1 MADFPR
7 SLREFQRQF
16 PDDAACAE
24 YLASARWPDGFRCP
38 ACGKAKAWRL
48 ACRARFTFVCA
59 ACAKEI
65 SVTAGTIMHRS
76 HLPLSVWFWAAYLM
90 ATHSNGMSALQLQ
103 SELGIASYKTAW
115 LLAMKLR
122 RAMVA
127 PGRSPLSGLV
137 EVDETTIPFRTK
149 DDPPSGGQG
158 RSHAGKLLVVGAV
171 EIKSGKKARLTLG
184 RRLLAAIR
192 QASRRVRLA
201 TITDYRGRTLHA
213 FMKDT
218 IAPGSVTKTDG
229 LASYLDAPNVTHEPH
244 IVGPMAA
251 HIILPAIHRV
261 FSNLKTWALGVYH
274 GVRRKHLGAYL
285 DEFTFRFNRRKSRHA
300 AFATLLGIA
309 TAIKPV
315 TYKML
320 ISPGSTG

>member
-7 SLREFQRQF
+7 SFLEFQRRF
-16 PDDAACAE
+16 SDDAACAE
-24 YLASARWPDGFRCP
+24 YLVSARWPDGFRCP
-38 ACGKAKAWRL
+38 ACAKAKAWRL
-48 ACRARFTFVCA
+48 ASRARLTFVCA

-76 HLPLSVWFWAAYLM
+76 HLPLSIWFWAAYLM

-103 SELGIASYKTAW
+103 SQLSIGSYKTAW

-127 PGRSPLSGLV
+127 PGRSPLGGLV

-149 DDPPSGGQG
+149 DDPPAGGQG
-158 RSHAGKLLVVGAV
+158 RSHIGKLLVVGAV
-171 EIKSGKKARLTLG
+171 EIKSGKKARLMLG
-184 RRLLAAIR
+184 R
-192 QASRRVRLA
+192 VRFA
-201 TITDYRGRTLHA
+201 TITDYRADTIHT
-213 FMKDT
+213 FMKDN
-218 IAPGSVTKTDG
+218 IEPGSVAKTDG
-229 LASYLDAPNVTHEPH
+229 LASYLGAPDMTHEPH
-244 IVGPMAA
+244 VVGTMAA
-251 HIILPAIHRV
+251 HIILPAIHLV

-274 GVRRKHLGAYL
+274 GVRRKHLAAYL

-300 AFATLLGIA
+300 AFATLLSIA
-309 TAIKPV
+309 TAIEPV

-320 ISPGSTG
+320 IAQGATG

>member
-7 SLREFQRQF
+7 SLREFQRRF

-38 ACGKAKAWRL
+38 ACGKTKAWRL
-48 ACRARFTFVCA
+48 ACRARLTFVCA

-103 SELGIASYKTAW
+103 SELGIGSYKTAW

-127 PGRSPLSGLV
+127 PGRSPLGGLV
-137 EVDETTIPFRTK
+137 EVDETTIPFRSK
-149 DDPPSGGQG
+149 DNPPAGGQG

-184 RRLLAAIR
+184 R
-192 QASRRVRLA
+192 VRLA
-201 TITDYRGRTLHA
+201 TITDYCAEMLHT
-213 FMKDT
+213 FMKGN
-218 IAPGSVTKTDG
+218 IAPGSVAKTDG
-229 LASYLDAPNVTHEPH
+229 LASYPGAPDVTHEPH

-251 HIILPAIHRV
+251 HIVLPAIHRV

-285 DEFTFRFNRRKSRHA
+285 DEFTFRFNRRQSRHA

-309 TAIKPV
+309 TAIKPS

-320 ISPGSTG
+320 IAPASAG

>member
-7 SLREFQRQF
+7 SLLDFQRRF

-24 YLASARWPDGFRCP
+24 YLASARWPDGFRCM
-38 ACGKAKAWRL
+38 ACGNAKSWRL
-48 ACRARFTFVCA
+48 ACRARLTFGCA
-59 ACAKEI
+59 ACGKEI

-76 HLPLSVWFWAAYLM
+76 HLPLSIWFWAAYLM

-103 SELGIASYKTAW
+103 SELGIGSYKTAW

-127 PGRSPLSGLV
+127 PGRSPLAGLV

-149 DDPPSGGQG
+149 DDPPAGGQG
-158 RSHAGKLLVVGAV
+158 RSHAGKLLVAGAV
-171 EIKSGKKARLTLG
+171 EIKSRKKGKLALG
-184 RRLLAAIR
+184 
-192 QASRRVRLA
+192 RVRLA
-201 TITDYRGRTLHA
+201 TITNYRAETLRA
-213 FMKDT
+213 FMKDN
-218 IAPGSVTKTDG
+218 IAPGSLAKTDG
-229 LASYLDAPNVTHEPH
+229 LASYLGAPDVTHEPH
-244 IVGPMAA
+244 VVGPMAA
-251 HIILPAIHRV
+251 HIVLPAIHRV
-261 FSNLKTWALGVYH
+261 FSNLKTWALGVFH
-274 GVRRKHLGAYL
+274 GLRRKHLKAYL

-309 TAIKPV
+309 TAIKPA

-320 ISPGSTG
+320 IALGSTA

>member
-7 SLREFQRQF
+7 SLREFQLRF

-24 YLASARWPDGFRCP
+24 HLIAARWPDGFRCT

-48 ACRARFTFVCA
+48 ACRARLTFVCA
-59 ACAKEI
+59 ACTKEI

-103 SELGIASYKTAW
+103 SELGISSYKTAW

-137 EVDETTIPFRTK
+137 EVDEATIPFRSK
-149 DDPPSGGQG
+149 DDPPAGGQG
-158 RSHAGKLLVVGAV
+158 RSHVGKLLVVGAV
-171 EIKSGKKARLTLG
+171 EIKSGKKARLMLG
-184 RRLLAAIR
+184 
-192 QASRRVRLA
+192 RVRLA
-201 TITDYRGRTLHA
+201 TITDYCADTLHA
-213 FMKDT
+213 FMKDN
-218 IAPGSVTKTDG
+218 IAPGSIAKTDG
-229 LASYLDAPNVTHEPH
+229 LASYPGAPGVTHEPH
-244 IVGPMAA
+244 VVGPMAA

-261 FSNLKTWALGVYH
+261 FSNLKTWVLGVYH

-285 DEFTFRFNRRKSRHA
+285 DEFTFRFNRRKFSHA

-320 ISPGSTG
+320 IAPG

>member
-7 SLREFQRQF
+7 SLREFQRRF

-48 ACRARFTFVCA
+48 ASRARLTFVCA
-59 ACAKEI
+59 ACAKET

-76 HLPLSVWFWAAYLM
+76 HLPLSIWFWAAYLM
-90 ATHSNGMSALQLQ
+90 ATHSNGMSALQLR
-103 SELGIASYKTAW
+103 SALGIGSYKTAW

-127 PGRSPLSGLV
+127 PGRSPLAGLV
-137 EVDETTIPFRTK
+137 EVDETTIPFRTR
-149 DDPPSGGQG
+149 DDPPSGGHG

-171 EIKSGKKARLTLG
+171 EIKSGKKAKLMLG
-184 RRLLAAIR
+184 
-192 QASRRVRLA
+192 RVRLA
-201 TITDYRGRTLHA
+201 TITDYRGPTLHA
-213 FMKDT
+213 FMKSA
-218 IAPGSVTKTDG
+218 IAPDSIAKTDG
-229 LASYLDAPNVTHEPH
+229 LASYRGAPDVTHQPH

-261 FSNLKTWALGVYH
+261 FSNLQTWALGVYH

-320 ISPGSTG
+320 IEAG

>member
-24 YLASARWPDGFRCP
+24 YLVSARWPDGFRCP

-48 ACRARFTFVCA
+48 ACRGRLTFACA

-76 HLPLSVWFWAAYLM
+76 HLPLSIWFWAAYLL

-103 SELGIASYKTAW
+103 SELGIGSYKTAW

-127 PGRSPLSGLV
+127 PGRSPLAGLV
-137 EVDETTIPFRTK
+137 EVDETGIPFHTK
-149 DDPPSGGQG
+149 DDPPAGGQG
-158 RSHAGKLLVVGAV
+158 RSHVGKLLVAGAV

-184 RRLLAAIR
+184 R
-192 QASRRVRLA
+192 VRLA
-201 TITDYRGRTLHA
+201 TITDYRADTLHA
-213 FMKDT
+213 FMRDN
-218 IAPGSVTKTDG
+218 IAPGS
-229 LASYLDAPNVTHEPH
+229 LAKPALAKAGDRRACILSRRA
-244 IVGPMAA
+244 GP
-251 HIILPAIHRV
+251 R
-261 FSNLKTWALGVYH
+261 S
-274 GVRRKHLGAYL
+274 
-285 DEFTFRFNRRKSRHA
+285 
-300 AFATLLGIA
+300 
-309 TAIKPV
+309 
-315 TYKML
+315 
-320 ISPGSTG
+320 